1 MNSMKKL
8 SFILLLFSL
17 IMVSTQCQKEEE
29 EKDTTAPVI
38 TLNGSNPMNVNK
50 GSTFVDPGATASDDK
65 DGDISDKIKADD
77 NVDTSV
83 EGTYYVKYNVS
94 DAAGNKA
101 AEQTRE
107 VRVMIF

>member
-1 MNSMKKL
+1 MKKYW
-8 SFILLLFSL
+8 IVMLLVSVLAL
-17 IMVSTQCQKEEE
+17 STQCKKEEE
-29 EKDTTAPVI
+29 EEPDTTPPVI
-38 TLNGSNPMNVNK
+38 TMLGNNPLMVDK
-50 GSTFVDPGATASDDK
+50 GTTFVDPGATATDDK
-65 DGDISDKIKADD
+65 DGDISDKIKAED

-101 AEQTRE
+101 AEQKRE

>member
-1 MNSMKKL
+1 MKKYW
-8 SFILLLFSL
+8 IIMLLVSVLAL
-17 IMVSTQCQKEEE
+17 STQCKKEEE
-29 EKDTTAPVI
+29 EDPDTTPPVI
-38 TLNGSNPMNVNK
+38 TMLGSNPLMVDK
-50 GSTFVDPGATASDDK
+50 GTTFVDPGATASDDK